1 MGRRSTPSDQVSKIS
16 HNKGVETHK
25 WEIYG
30 KDVWWL

>member
-25 WEIYG
+25 
-30 KDVWWL
+30 